1 MTPSDFKALLA
12 NQRRAAE
19 TPQNRRKRPASAKTG
34 AGSAS
39 VVVGHL
45 PPIARPDV
53 SREAEVF
60 APPSEVL
67 RPVMLVLPY
76 PPSANRLYRVG
87 RNGRPYKST
96 EHRDYM
102 ASTHRAT
109 LSVAPWPRGVELD
122 AVVRLYRPIKRGDI
136 DNPIKALF
144 DALNGRAW
152 EDDSQVV
159 DLHITRRD
167 DKVRPRVEVEIR
179 RTT

>member
-1 MTPSDFKALLA
+1 MSPADFEALLA

-19 TPQNRRKRPASAKTG
+19 TPQNRRKRPASAKAG
-34 AGSAS
+34 AGEGQGSG
-39 VVVGHL
+39 GHT
-45 PPIARPDV
+45 PPVARPDV

-76 PPSANRLYRVG
+76 PPSANRLYRVA
-87 RNGRPYKST
+87 RNRPYKT
-96 EHRDYM
+96 REHRDYM
-102 ASTHRAT
+102 AAAHRAT
-109 LSVAPWPRGVELD
+109 LSVAPWPRDVDLD
-122 AVVRLYRPIKRGDI
+122 VVVRLYRPIKRGDI

-159 DLHITRRD
+159 DLHIKRRD